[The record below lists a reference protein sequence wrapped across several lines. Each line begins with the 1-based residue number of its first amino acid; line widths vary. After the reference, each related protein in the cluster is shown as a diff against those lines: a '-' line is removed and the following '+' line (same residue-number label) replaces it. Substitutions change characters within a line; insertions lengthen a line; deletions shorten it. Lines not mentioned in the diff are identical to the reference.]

1 MATAVQAEAV
11 QACTACSHL
20 HSPARPICE
29 IMYLQDTDAAVG
41 AIFGP
46 VLNAVPAAFYFF
58 SLCLLQRSPSLG
70 ARMREKAGQ
79 RIAAKLGEAMPAW
92 VMTDILALHLYAC
105 RLGGVAV
112 HKMVKS
118 VRAIGDDAFYE
129 EVAEAVGAL
138 LQGEMLVFAQYG
150 SAARALAG
158 WCVGGMRTA
167 AAGKARGVALGRLLP
182 DGTGVDMNALER
194 GEAEGAAPP
203 RVLDLYYT
211 PSGVG
216 YCRDCACSTTHDYIY
231 LQASQQ
237 ILLSERSSSSTGFRI
252 SSSRGLA

>member
-1 MATAVQAEAV
+1 
-11 QACTACSHL
+11 
-20 HSPARPICE
+20 
-29 IMYLQDTDAAVG
+29 MYLQDTDAAVG

-150 SAARALAG
+150 SAALPFQAPFQRRSSG
-158 WCVGGMRTA
+158 A
-167 AAGKARGVALGRLLP
+167 AARRQKRLRGAGRRP
-182 DGTGVDMNALER
+182 EAWLER
-194 GEAEGAAPP
+194 RRRRAPNHPWVPADGFQPPLPPCSAARPP
-203 RVLDLYYT
+203 NRF
-211 PSGVG
+211 VG
-216 YCRDCACSTTHDYIY
+216 YRTCKSCN
-231 LQASQQ
+231 L
-237 ILLSERSSSSTGFRI
+237 E
-252 SSSRGLA
+252 

>member
-1 MATAVQAEAV
+1 MQVGIYGQWQRYKPKLRT
-11 QACTACSHL
+11 
-20 HSPARPICE
+20 HSMLSLAQPCAPYVKS
-29 IMYLQDTDAAVG
+29 MYLQNTDAAVG

-158 WCVGGMRTA
+158 WCVGGMRGGEATA

-194 GEAEGAAPP
+194 GEAGGAASP
-203 RVLDLYYT
+203 RV
-211 PSGVG
+211 
-216 YCRDCACSTTHDYIY
+216 
-231 LQASQQ
+231 
-237 ILLSERSSSSTGFRI
+237 
-252 SSSRGLA
+252 

>member
-1 MATAVQAEAV
+1 
-11 QACTACSHL
+11 
-20 HSPARPICE
+20 
-29 IMYLQDTDAAVG
+29 MYLQDTDAAVG

-158 WCVGGMRTA
+158 WCVGGMRGAKACA

-194 GEAEGAAPP
+194 GEAGGAAGGAASP

-231 LQASQQ
+231 LHAPHQV
-237 ILLSERSSSSTGFRI
+237 LLSERSSSSTGFRI
-252 SSSRGLA
+252 SSLCGLG

>member
-1 MATAVQAEAV
+1 MQVGIYGQWQRYKPKLRT
-11 QACTACSHL
+11 
-20 HSPARPICE
+20 HSMLSLAQPCAPYVKS
-29 IMYLQDTDAAVG
+29 MYLQNTDAAVG

-70 ARMREKAGQ
+70 ARMREQAGH

-92 VMTDILALHLYAC
+92 VKTDTLALHLYAC

-182 DGTGVDMNALER
+182 DGTGVDMAALER
-194 GEAEGAAPP
+194 GEAGGGEAGGTAPP
-203 RVLDLYYT
+203 IRPIVDL
-211 PSGVG
+211 
-216 YCRDCACSTTHDYIY
+216 
-231 LQASQQ
+231 
-237 ILLSERSSSSTGFRI
+237 
-252 SSSRGLA
+252 

>member
-1 MATAVQAEAV
+1 LATAVQAEAV

-46 VLNAVPAAFYFF
+46 VLNAMPAAFYFF

-158 WCVGGMRTA
+158 WCVGGMRGAKACA

-194 GEAEGAAPP
+194 GEAGVAASP
-203 RVLDLYYT
+203 RVEL
-211 PSGVG
+211 
-216 YCRDCACSTTHDYIY
+216 
-231 LQASQQ
+231 
-237 ILLSERSSSSTGFRI
+237 
-252 SSSRGLA
+252 

>member
-1 MATAVQAEAV
+1 
-11 QACTACSHL
+11 
-20 HSPARPICE
+20 
-29 IMYLQDTDAAVG
+29 MYLQDTDAAVG

-182 DGTGVDMNALER
+182 DGTGVDMAALER
-194 GEAEGAAPP
+194 GEAGGGEAGGTAPP
-203 RVLDLYYT
+203 IRPIVDL
-211 PSGVG
+211 
-216 YCRDCACSTTHDYIY
+216 
-231 LQASQQ
+231 
-237 ILLSERSSSSTGFRI
+237 
-252 SSSRGLA
+252 